1 MNGIHRLNTMGAQV
15 KTTKAGKSQRR
26 VVWSKIWHGNKT
38 MSFALDHLCMPSL
51 ALIWPHYYSLCSMNG
66 FCKLCHLTQAINQW
80 VSVRSLIQGACA
92 WPSPAKGINGQHG
105 MYCSIYGKQCASV
118 DSRFSRHL
126 YRWLC
131 LWLHKSETIFV
142 ELLEARVQI
151 CFTTRRKHF
160 FTSPQLLVIHLLQ
173 WKNQWLSKRLQFPLV
188 SFSPWI
194 PLFFVILSCFST
206 TSVLFSFPFA
216 PGGWGLIPQSN
227 PPSFSPCSDNHTE
240 GLGVLQVFHCFPSES
255 QLDSIIKTWRALF

>member
-15 KTTKAGKSQRR
+15 KTTKAGKSQRQ

-38 MSFALDHLCMPSL
+38 MSFTLNHLCMPSL

-66 FCKLCHLTQAINQW
+66 FCKLCHLTQATNKWLAW

-92 WPSPAKGINGQHG
+92 WPSPAKWINGQHG

-118 DSRFSRHL
+118 YSGFSRHL

-142 ELLEARVQI
+142 ELKQGYKSASPPEESIFSPLHYYSWYICFNERTSDYPEDFSSPLYLSLPGYLRFLLFYLVSPPLQCFSLFLFPLEVEARFHSQILHLFHLVQTI
-151 CFTTRRKHF
+151 TLKVWEFFRSFTV
-160 FTSPQLLVIHLLQ
+160 SLLS
-173 WKNQWLSKRLQFPLV
+173 LS
-188 SFSPWI
+188 
-194 PLFFVILSCFST
+194 ST
-206 TSVLFSFPFA
+206 L
-216 PGGWGLIPQSN
+216 
-227 PPSFSPCSDNHTE
+227 
-240 GLGVLQVFHCFPSES
+240 
-255 QLDSIIKTWRALF
+255 